1 MITLPYTSLVE
12 ITVSSDFSDV
22 IILEADSENVSIF
35 CFILGFVENEDLGQI
50 PL

>member
-12 ITVSSDFSDV
+12 ITVSIDFSDV
-22 IILEADSENVSIF
+22 IILEADSERVSIF